1 MDAVGLG
8 LGVIGVAG
16 QFYNTALQGY
26 QLLETASAVGDDFG
40 KFTWRLRTE
49 QARLKEWGT
58 VWNIGDEEGRQA
70 QKISDETYRL
80 VVITL
85 ARLTGVLLDVEQLRG
100 RYGIRVTVSGGGG
113 GGGNGGGKRKGF
125 RRRVAAIFGK
135 DQPPQIPNLNE
146 QIAALDSQTFIGD
159 EVKHPEIAAE
169 MVRLGESA
177 AAVKAALPALARIKW
192 AVLDKDKSEKL
203 IQDVRE
209 YNEALHQILPL
220 PSKFATLESKIKRN
234 VFSVPFPRNAAF
246 VGREDVLQNMHVEM
260 MKSEPARL
268 AVHGM
273 GGVG

>member
-1 MDAVGLG
+1 MEPVGLG
-8 LGVIGVAG
+8 LGVLGVAG
-16 QFYNTALQGY
+16 QFYGTALMGY
-26 QLLETASAVGDDFG
+26 QLLETASSIGDDYG

-49 QARLKEWGT
+49 QLRLKEWGT
-58 VWNIGDEEGRQA
+58 VWNIGDEQGRQA
-70 QKISDETYRL
+70 QNISDETYRL
-80 VVITL
+80 IVITL

-100 RYGIRVTVSGGGG
+100 RYGIRVTVSSGGSGSGSGG
-113 GGGNGGGKRKGF
+113 TRKGF

-135 DQPPQIPNLNE
+135 DRPPQIPNLSE

-177 AAVKAALPALARIKW
+177 AAVKAALPAMARIKW

-209 YNEALHQILPL
+209 YNEALHQLLPL

-234 VFSVPFPRNAAF
+234 VFSVPFPRNAGF
-246 VGREDVLQNMHVEM
+246 VGREDVLQNMHVELT
-260 MKSEPARL
+260 KSEPARL